1 MRKFRNLLCILIMG
15 YLLGIQNGWIALWE
29 DGNPEPERVFP
40 YRAESLPP
48 EDQKALAKGIHLDE
62 DSALIKL
69 LEDYLS

>member
-1 MRKFRNLLCILIMG
+1 MTKLRNLFFILIMG
-15 YLLGIQNGWIALWE
+15 YLLGIQNGWIALWK
-29 DGNPEPERVFP
+29 DGNPEPERVFS
-40 YRAESLPP
+40 YKAEILPP

>member
-1 MRKFRNLLCILIMG
+1 MRKF
-15 YLLGIQNGWIALWE
+15 QN
-29 DGNPEPERVFP
+29 
-40 YRAESLPP
+40 PP